1 MLERTGHTASLGFN
15 YSARSAGLQP
25 SLVLRVLG
33 ERNSGDVSMPA
44 QTRTSRL
51 GLGQNMRQFHPE
63 LPAIL
68 HSIVAHCCVY
78 VSWSTPCRGQAAPQ
92 LLQEVSAQVP
102 LQEGLQKGV
111 LSLSL
116 SLPEV
121 QHFIRRLQGDILQ
134 SRRSSCDTS
143 GHTHLLHWA
152 LVRCGAGELGDVKD
166 QRLHRI
172 QVLRILATYASC
184 HVRPA
189 TMQSRRVPQQ
199 L

>member
-116 SLPEV
+116 SP
-121 QHFIRRLQGDILQ
+121 
-134 SRRSSCDTS
+134 
-143 GHTHLLHWA
+143 
-152 LVRCGAGELGDVKD
+152 
-166 QRLHRI
+166 
-172 QVLRILATYASC
+172 
-184 HVRPA
+184 
-189 TMQSRRVPQQ
+189 
-199 L
+199 